1 MALTPLTPLTASPMG
16 VNEPASPDSTSL
28 DGNSVANSDQLHMV
42 VDNSAGGS
50 DVSIVFVTTA
60 TVGGYDVEDL
70 TATVPAGKVVCF
82 GHFPRNVFG
91 DIVQF
96 TADTAVPV
104 VCFR

>member
-1 MALTPLTPLTASPMG
+1 MALTPLTPLTASPTG
-16 VNEPASPDSTSL
+16 VNKPASSDSTSL
-28 DGNSVANSDQLHMV
+28 DGNSVANSDQLHV
-42 VDNSAGGS
+42 VLDNSAGS
-50 DVSIVFVTTA
+50 ADVSVTFVTTA

-70 TATVPAGKVVCF
+70 TTTVAAGKVACF

-91 DIVQF
+91 DTVQF